1 MRSVVLAGVSRR
13 KRPHTTVRSR
23 GTAKAPDLVQ
33 RQFTAEAPDRLW
45 VADITYVPTRAG
57 FLYLA
62 VVVDVFSRRV
72 VGWAME
78 SHLRTELVLQ
88 ALNMALYLRRPQ
100 GVIHHSDQGIQY
112 TAYAFGKRCSEWG
125 VRPSMGSVGDC
136 YDNALCESFFA
147 SLECELLDRRSFQTH
162 VEARMAVFQYIE
174 GWYNTHRRHSSI
186 GYYAPIAFE
195 RRYTSSIHHVEPL
208 TVHQIGATPYCS
220 ERNLGMLAERQF
232 DAYVATG
239 RERHHQAGIGQQVK
253 VRTPLRSAMRSKLQT
268 PEETGGVC
276 TSQGHH

>member
-1 MRSVVLAGVSRR
+1 M
-13 KRPHTTVRSR
+13 
-23 GTAKAPDLVQ
+23 
-33 RQFTAEAPDRLW
+33 W

-162 VEARMAVFQYIE
+162 AEARMAVFQYIE

-186 GYYAPIAFE
+186 DYYAPIAFE
-195 RRYTSSIHHVEPL
+195 RRYTSSIQHVEPL
-208 TVHQIGATPYCS
+208 TVHQIGATP
-220 ERNLGMLAERQF
+220 
-232 DAYVATG
+232 
-239 RERHHQAGIGQQVK
+239 AGINLECE
-253 VRTPLRSAMRSKLQT
+253 LRPCQ
-268 PEETGGVC
+268 P
-276 TSQGHH
+276 